1 MRKRFGVGDGGFV
14 DIGFAGFFGSGPNEL
29 VFVLEVGVGFSNTDI
44 ADVYVWQSV
53 GERLYSNVKD
63 AGSA

>member
-1 MRKRFGVGDGGFV
+1 MRERFGVGDGGFV
-14 DIGFAGFFGSGPNEL
+14 DIGFSGFFGSGPNEL
-29 VFVLEVGVGFSNTDI
+29 VFVLEVGIRFPDTDI